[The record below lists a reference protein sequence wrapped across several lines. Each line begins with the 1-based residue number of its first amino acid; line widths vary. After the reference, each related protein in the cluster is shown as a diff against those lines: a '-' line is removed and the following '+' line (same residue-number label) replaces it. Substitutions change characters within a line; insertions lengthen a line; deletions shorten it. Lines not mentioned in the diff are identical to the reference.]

1 MKQIQEMK
9 ATNKVSQVKAG
20 YLFAQSAKLSD
31 QLEAVEAVF
40 TSLVSLPLSVCVL
53 LEVCSH
59 LSDSID

>member
-9 ATNKVSQVKAG
+9 ATNKVTQVKAG

-40 TSLVSLPLSVCVL
+40 TSLASLTPLI
-53 LEVCSH
+53 H
-59 LSDSID
+59 LSLKFGD

>member
-9 ATNKVSQVKAG
+9 ATNKVTQVKAG

-40 TSLVSLPLSVCVL
+40 TSLASRHSLSRPRIQMLIL
-53 LEVCSH
+53 R
-59 LSDSID
+59 

>member
-40 TSLVSLPLSVCVL
+40 TSLVSLPSPVL
-53 LEVCSH
+53 RLKKANSH
-59 LSDSID
+59 SRQSTD

>member
-40 TSLVSLPLSVCVL
+40 TSLVSLRSSTLVL
-53 LEVCSH
+53 LRSYLH
-59 LSDSID
+59 LYGPID